1 MDYSKF
7 LKEGLKA
14 ALQEEL
20 NITSSTN
27 LGEAAEEAKEKLETG
42 VSDEDEKR
50 KYIDDIRLFVK
61 YLKDNENE
69 LDDTQKD
76 YLKGYSE
83 LLSKYTNATPNVDE
97 APSEEASEE
106 TPEAPDEDDALEAS
120 LGAKLNDAFKGELT
134 PEVINSINSSCDDSQ
149 LVTSAL
155 TELVSSNSD
164 PESIFVKFK
173 QEAERVLQQVE
184 ALNAQEKSATTE
196 EEKLNIRNQVA
207 QLKTQLT
214 NSPLKNEITTKA
226 AQFSEAIRTGINS
239 FIEAELGNTAEAA
252 KMSAKEQ
259 AALTNNIQKLLN
271 SENTVTSVESLANM
285 PARDVWK
292 NGFIKLAQISRNY
305 DNLNKTAKAEF
316 GIGFN
321 SSKLLMGVASLTGV
335 LTTVGRVMSMMP
347 IPGIASAG
355 KLIQYT
361 SMAVGGAASSIVSGK
376 KAIDAAKNGDWGKAL
391 AFTAGA
397 IGAAAMC
404 AAGAKGL
411 SSTVSTMRSEKELAD
426 LIQNPHKKL
435 EELNNQK
442 AEVES
447 KEKLLN
453 GIDDKQSQ
461 INKNTELLKS
471 GNLDLETQKR
481 LSQENAKLNQEIVN
495 AKNTLGITNDTNIDD
510 LKANFASQKMALDN
524 AIGATT
530 VVADHQ
536 AVLLGKSPE
545 EQKKFLAEAAKTAP
559 KQSEEIAKE
568 IKTEVAEKSEADEA
582 GKVSDAIDD
591 MTHNDDG
598 TAKEPTTAEAAAG
611 LLSIRKETGH
621 YGSWSDNAN
630 ADPRWRPLINKTIG
644 GDPSIQ
650 QMEAARVQ
658 AQNGVSQAQIE
669 LDQKQ
674 AEMNSLLDQSIY
686 DWKHRNLDKFDD
698 FSKFGFG
705 TPEDVQKAYD
715 VYIRTYDPATQVGTL
730 PEGLSQDATSSLLKA
745 FNNSLANDK
754 AGFSYIQQ
762 KAKLGELENALT
774 AAKGVLAD
782 NNKHLDIAITSK
794 LQGIIEGAPAQPLVA
809 K

>member
-27 LGEAAEEAKEKLETG
+27 LGKAAEEAKEKLETG

-120 LGAKLNDAFKGELT
+120 LRAKLNDAFKGELT

-335 LTTVGRVMSMMP
+335 LTTVGRVMSIMP

-411 SSTVSTMRSEKELAD
+411 NSTISTMRSEKEFVD

-442 AEVES
+442 AEIES
-447 KEKLLN
+447 KKAMIDSLPEKEAK
-453 GIDDKQSQ
+453 IVE
-461 INKNTELLKS
+461 NTERMKA
-471 GNLDLETQKR
+471 GNLEPGELDR
-481 LSQENAKLNQEIVN
+481 LSQENAKLSQEVAATKDMLGNTNLADFKASLEAQEMAVN
-495 AKNTLGITNDTNIDD
+495 ESI
-510 LKANFASQKMALDN
+510 AS
-524 AIGATT
+524 TT
-530 VVADHQ
+530 VIAER
-536 AVLLGKSPE
+536 AAEIKSKSPE
-545 EQKKFLAEAAKTAP
+545 EQRRIVAEAQSAAP
-559 KQSEEIAKE
+559 KQSEETAKE
-568 IKTEVAEKSEADEA
+568 IKAEVAEKTEVDKANR
-582 GKVSDAIDD
+582 VSDAIDD

-598 TAKEPTTAEAAAG
+598 TEKVLTPKDIATG
-611 LLSIRKETGH
+611 VLSHRNETGS
-621 YGSWSDNAN
+621 YADYMKSPN
-630 ADPRWRPLINKTIG
+630 ADPRWKTFIDSTIG
-644 GDPSIQ
+644 GDPNYKQVNASYDQAKSNFNTASSNLNSQ
-650 QMEAARVQ
+650 QAMMDKLL
-658 AQNGVSQAQIE
+658 SQSNYDFKH
-669 LDQKQ
+669 L
-674 AEMNSLLDQSIY
+674 SLN
-686 DWKHRNLDKFDD
+686 NLNDLH
-698 FSKFGFG
+698 KFGFG
-705 TPEDVQKAYD
+705 KDGDVQSAYD
-715 VYIRTYDPATQVGTL
+715 FYIQNYDPVAKIGKFPDTV
-730 PEGLSQDATSSLLKA
+730 PEGARATLAKA
-745 FNNSLANDK
+745 FEKSLANDEYGRK
-754 AGFSYIQQ
+754 YIEG
-762 KAKLGELENALT
+762 LSELTKRKNEFAASKTALNDANT
-774 AAKGVLAD
+774 
-782 NNKHLDIAITSK
+782 HLDLVITSTLK
-794 LQGIIEGAPAQPLVA
+794 GIIAGSPAQPLV